1 MLRNILRLI
10 HLILQYKTCV
20 YTIETTLRSSA
31 FSKCTCVLL
40 VTSKEPYQ
48 LDQWER
54 ERERDNNWYMTVQ
67 LYMYLYSSR

>member
-10 HLILQYKTCV
+10 HLISTLKTCV
-20 YTIETTLRSSA
+20 YTTETTLRSSA

-48 LDQWER
+48 LDQ
-54 ERERDNNWYMTVQ
+54 
-67 LYMYLYSSR
+67 